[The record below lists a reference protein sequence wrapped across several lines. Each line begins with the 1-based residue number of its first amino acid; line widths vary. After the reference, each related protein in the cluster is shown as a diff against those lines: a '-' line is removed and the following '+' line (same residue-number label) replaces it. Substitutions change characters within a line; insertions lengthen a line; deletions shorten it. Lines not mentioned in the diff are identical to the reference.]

1 MSGDPVP
8 VELVGVRIELPTN
21 QPIVLLRE
29 ANGARYLPIWIGA
42 GEATAIAFALEG
54 VEPQRPLTHDLLR
67 SVVGTLGASVDRVVV
82 TELRDGIYYAALV
95 FRRSADGEE
104 VVVSSRPSDAIAL
117 AARTGS
123 PLFVAPTVLEEAGV
137 EIQDEDEEAE
147 VERFRDFLE
156 EVTPEDFENPA

>member
-29 ANGARYLPIWIGA
+29 ANGSRYLPIWIGA

-67 SVVGTLGASVDRVVV
+67 SVVTTLGASVDRVVV
-82 TELRDGIYYAALV
+82 TELRDGIYYADLV
-95 FRRSADGEE
+95 FRREDGEL
-104 VVVSSRPSDAIAL
+104 VVSSRPSDAIAL
-117 AARTGS
+117 AARTDS
-123 PLFVAPTVLEEAGV
+123 PLFVDPAVLEEAGV

-147 VERFRDFLE
+147 VKRFRDFLE
-156 EVTPEDFENPA
+156 DVTPEDFQNPA